1 MAVQPMSPIEPLFA
15 RVANL
20 GDQAHEHLRD
30 LILSRQIPGGTE
42 VSEAR
47 LADYLKVSRTPMREA
62 LVRLVGEG
70 LLERG
75 ATDRAYRVRSVSTR
89 EFFECM
95 QLREVLEC
103 LAIEKAIPVLKDED
117 LAGLRH
123 DLLALGNAGEDDM
136 PHWQF
141 DNRFHSFFA
150 RIAGHATLADT
161 ITRMRVIARLFRIS
175 SAFHRKGEND
185 SEHLAILEAAERRD
199 AAAAKLAMLSH
210 LRNLQDDARRAIA
223 DEANPGGYFR

>member
-1 MAVQPMSPIEPLFA
+1 MTAQPIRPIEPLHA

-30 LILSRQIPGGTE
+30 LILSRQLPGGTE

-47 LADYLKVSRTPMREA
+47 LADYLKISRTLMREA

-70 LLERG
+70 LLDR
-75 ATDRAYRVRSVSTR
+75 AADRAYRVRSVSTR
-89 EFFECM
+89 EFFESM

-123 DLLALGNAGEDDM
+123 DLLALGDTGEDDM
-136 PHWQF
+136 QHWQF
-141 DNRFHSFFA
+141 DNQFHSFFA
-150 RIAGHATLADT
+150 RSAGHATLAET
-161 ITRMRVIARLFRIS
+161 ISRMRVIARLFRIS
-175 SAFHRKGEND
+175 TSFHRKDEID

-199 AAAAKLAMLSH
+199 AEAAKAAMLTH
-210 LRNLQDDARRAIA
+210 LRNLQEDARRAIA

>member
-1 MAVQPMSPIEPLFA
+1 MTVQPIPPIEPFLA
-15 RVANL
+15 RAANL
-20 GDQAHEHLRD
+20 GDQAHDHLRE

-70 LLERG
+70 LLER
-75 ATDRAYRVRSVSTR
+75 AADRAYRVRSVSAR
-89 EFFECM
+89 EFFESM

-117 LAGLRH
+117 LARLRH
-123 DLLALGNAGEDDM
+123 GLLALGDSGEDDM
-136 PHWQF
+136 QHWQF
-141 DNRFHSFFA
+141 DNQFHSFFA
-150 RIAGHATLADT
+150 RSAGHAMLADT

-175 SAFHRKGEND
+175 TSFHRKGEID
-185 SEHLAILEAAERRD
+185 SEHLAILVAAERRD
-199 AAAAKLAMLSH
+199 AEAAKAAMLTH
-210 LRNLQDDARRAIA
+210 LRNLQEDARRAIA

>member
-1 MAVQPMSPIEPLFA
+1 MSGQPIPSIEPLSPKA
-15 RVANL
+15 ANL

-30 LILSRQIPGGTE
+30 LILSRQISGGTE

-70 LLERG
+70 LLERS
-75 ATDRAYRVRSVSTR
+75 TDRAYRVRSVSTR

-117 LAGLRH
+117 LSALRR
-123 DLLALGNAGEDDM
+123 DMLALGDGDEDDM
-136 PHWQF
+136 QHWQF
-141 DNRFHSFFA
+141 DNQFHSFFA
-150 RIAGHATLADT
+150 RTAGHATLADT

-175 SAFHRKGEND
+175 TAFHRKREID

-199 AAAAKLAMLSH
+199 VAAAKAAMLSH

-223 DEANPGGYFR
+223 EDANPGGYFR